1 MANRKAQA
9 AMRANPRWR
18 PPSDV
23 PENDGPVDMPDDI
36 EYRDGAEVARWAF
49 DQGASYRLFAWA
61 CAAVCDLIVRELDAA
76 RLLEDDRP
84 EAIIASVRRWCRRE
98 APDDALQE
106 ASAETVVA
114 WQAAYDSGPPRY
126 YTGLAAIS
134 DLLSDAYMRW
144 RHKHAPYVDLSLR
157 AGTEAAAAALSSDG
171 HANEETR
178 AMVLYTFAAAFSE
191 RMHERID
198 NPGRL
203 GERVEPALPVPAD
216 IAEVRYTPWQGGFSV
231 EAFAVGDP
239 PERPSAYVEVRPF
252 RRIAPACAADF
263 ERLRARL
270 RLRSLGRLRLHESQ
284 VIYARRGEGLGVAL
298 YATALREAALRHGAA
313 LSPDD
318 CDAGGVTSPDAR
330 RVWASRRLATVAESE
345 GRTLYWR
352 PSARVDN
359 PARQPF
365 VPAPARVDGLDRD
378 GDVHRVAVDGW
389 GEGDDPDRAAT
400 EDAGAVGMVGSVEG
414 LASMLAGAGRKYRAF
429 AKALRAAHEPGEV
442 VGYLDRLV
450 FPQDLRNQGR
460 AGPVWAAFRDAM
472 RFEGA
477 HAIWTFHAPDHGS
490 TDREARLLWA
500 FVRVAGFRPVPGV
513 AVAGHPVL
521 RLDLGDDRTVTPPP
535 ARAPARV
542 DNPRRAMRVYTP
554 DEVIESIGGVE
565 GMEDEDLH
573 AQIRAFPRWHLVR
586 WPASRFHPR
595 RADEDMVQDYVEAGP
610 AGAPPVIAVPTRS
623 GPHALLD
630 GAHRRAAADQAK
642 VKLRA
647 FVALDEAPQWV
658 IDDAPFG
665 AFPKG
670 RQRRAS
676 NPPARPCDPGDPPRF
691 IPTRHP
697 RAGQI
702 QQRLRWVQRTV
713 GAAQH
718 SALRAY
724 LIAHGGPD
732 LDLHPDADWDRFV
745 GDWAR
750 LREAQTTAMIEAI
763 RSRAEAD
770 GIELLGVGSARVV
783 FPLGAD
789 QALKVSMG
797 DDEQTPREAQTWKTA
812 DRELASLL
820 CPVLAH
826 GRGWLVMARAD
837 PNRQGEDGRGWRDF
851 RAITRDFAEDNRGL
865 YCGRTVLIDYG
876 L

>member
-9 AMRANPRWR
+9 AVRANPRWI
-18 PPSDV
+18 PPDDV

-359 PARQPF
+359 P
-365 VPAPARVDGLDRD
+365 
-378 GDVHRVAVDGW
+378 
-389 GEGDDPDRAAT
+389 
-400 EDAGAVGMVGSVEG
+400 
-414 LASMLAGAGRKYRAF
+414 
-429 AKALRAAHEPGEV
+429 
-442 VGYLDRLV
+442 
-450 FPQDLRNQGR
+450 
-460 AGPVWAAFRDAM
+460 
-472 RFEGA
+472 
-477 HAIWTFHAPDHGS
+477 
-490 TDREARLLWA
+490 
-500 FVRVAGFRPVPGV
+500 
-513 AVAGHPVL
+513 
-521 RLDLGDDRTVTPPP
+521 
-535 ARAPARV
+535 
-542 DNPRRAMRVYTP
+542 RRAMRVYTP
-554 DEVIESIGGVE
+554 GEVVESICDVE
-565 GMEDEDLH
+565 GMTDPELH
-573 AQIRAFPRWHLVR
+573 EAVRFFPRWKLVR
-586 WPASRFHPR
+586 WDPR
-595 RADEDMVQDYVEAGP
+595 RFYDRSADDDLVDDYVEDGP
-610 AGAPPVIAVPTRS
+610 AHAPPVLAIP
-623 GPHALLD
+623 GFDGLYDLMD
-630 GAHRRAAADQAK
+630 GAHRRRAAERAG

-647 FVALDEAPQWV
+647 FVAMDSGPSWV
-658 IDDAPFG
+658 HEMY
-665 AFPKG
+665 G
-670 RQRRAS
+670 RRRAS

-702 QQRLRWVQRTV
+702 QQRLRWVQRTI
-713 GAAQH
+713 GDAQH

-763 RSRAEAD
+763 RSRAEAE